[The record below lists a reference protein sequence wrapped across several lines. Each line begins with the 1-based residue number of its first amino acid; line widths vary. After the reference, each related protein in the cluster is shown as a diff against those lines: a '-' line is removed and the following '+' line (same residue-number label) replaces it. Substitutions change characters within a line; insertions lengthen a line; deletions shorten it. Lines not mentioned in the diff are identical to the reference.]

1 MFNQASSAH
10 NAWVLVTKTGDVE
23 TAGCTCIAGPGRSCS
38 HAAAVL
44 WKVENAVRQGKT
56 GLACTD
62 VQNCWNAGTKSNT
75 GQQKIRDVSFRR
87 HSRNNLYQPA
97 SQASS
102 SSIVSTPSRKVKVHE
117 TLEEWQNYC
126 LSTPIAALFTAPGSG
141 LMQLTFNTSLPA
153 QSAETSKAP
162 LPLHHGD
169 HNTQLECEK
178 CRAFYTPYID
188 MTTTQ
193 FMYIEQH
200 TKEQSREQLWHD
212 MRRVR
217 ITASTAKNVPVRA
230 TTAPDKFLSEHLH
243 PTFHGNAA
251 TRQGAEGEEH
261 ARQYLQ
267 DQGHD
272 IDVKGL
278 VVCPSEPWLA
288 ASLDGVMNR
297 DTQLEIKCPVL
308 VKNQSLT
315 EALAAKSSEIKR
327 MPTGDFHL
335 SFNGPK
341 GYYMQVQLGMH
352 CTGLR
357 QALLVIWS
365 NTECLQLNVPYDQTF
380 VEGHISRLHSF
391 YFTDM
396 LPKVVDDFDDGR
408 LELCS
413 RYMNVVKSA

>member
-1 MFNQASSAH
+1 M
-10 NAWVLVTKTGDVE
+10 
-23 TAGCTCIAGPGRSCS
+23 
-38 HAAAVL
+38 
-44 WKVENAVRQGKT
+44 
-56 GLACTD
+56 
-62 VQNCWNAGTKSNT
+62 QNCWNAGTKSNT

-162 LPLHHGD
+162 LPLHH
-169 HNTQLECEK
+169 
-178 CRAFYTPYID
+178 
-188 MTTTQ
+188 
-193 FMYIEQH
+193 
-200 TKEQSREQLWHD
+200 
-212 MRRVR
+212 
-217 ITASTAKNVPVRA
+217 VRA

-243 PTFHGNAA
+243 PTFPGNAA

-288 ASLDGVMNR
+288 VSPDGVMNR
-297 DTQLEIKCPVL
+297 DTLLEIKCPVL

-327 MPTGDFHL
+327 MPTGECHL

-341 GYYMQVQLGMH
+341 GHYMQVQLGMH

-365 NTECLQLNVPYDQTF
+365 NTECLQLNVLYDQTF

-391 YFTDM
+391 YFTHM

-413 RYMNVVKSA
+413 RYMDVVKSA